1 MYLNTGRQDGNIDS
15 SGENMQIFRSILFRG
30 LLFLIMLNIII
41 IEMRYFLPKGNYTGF
56 ERWVGLILIVA
67 ALLYVCLSFWKFPE
81 HADKIR
87 SLCRRLF
94 CREQIILTAMFLWY
108 LIDCLIYQ
116 CIGFEECFKKND
128 YYLYLTGLVALGF
141 FPLAEYA
148 GPKRVRAVM
157 EGIIHMVV
165 AQYTVYSAWCLW
177 HYLQLDYIA
186 FPSGKLLEMGAGY
199 SLKMGNNRNIVGT
212 AAGVMISLCVYM
224 ILTQKPLIKGAYV
237 LQALINM
244 TVLLLSNCRSG
255 LFGVIAVLAISISAA
270 CWKKLSVNK
279 ILIRAAICLLMAL
292 ICFAVMRTAQK
303 ALFHYLNNKMAEVEA
318 VLVETQ
324 TDAEADGE
332 VSQNPARSNV
342 TKQAEEDVQVNSVI
356 KERNLTNSGLNGRK
370 KVWKRSLQL
379 IFLSPRNF
387 MIGVT
392 PGLLKNAYKKA
403 FDLKKGPDHT
413 HNLYLQ
419 IAASLGVPTMLLFVV
434 FLFSLGKRCIR
445 LLLAGKQAPFEGAWS
460 IQIILLY
467 MILIDLVEP
476 MLFASGCV
484 NLPFFYLLAGW
495 IVAMDKRC
503 LKKKDVR
510 TPLKDK

>member
-116 CIGFEECFKKND
+116 SIGFEECFKKND
-128 YYLYLTGLVALGF
+128 FNLYLTGLVALGL

-148 GPKRVRAVM
+148 GPKRIRGVM
-157 EGIIHMVV
+157 EGIIHVV
-165 AQYTVYSAWCLW
+165 VIQYTAYSAWCLW
-177 HYLQLDYIA
+177 HYLQLDFIK
-186 FPSGKLLEMGAGY
+186 FPSGKSLSMGVGS
-199 SLKMGNNRNIVGT
+199 SLSLGNNRNVVGT
-212 AAGVMISLCVYM
+212 AAGVMICLCIYM
-224 ILTQKPLIKGAYV
+224 ILTQKHLIKGVYV
-237 LQALINM
+237 LQMLIN
-244 TVLLLSNCRSG
+244 VIALLLSNCRSG
-255 LFGVIAVLAISISAA
+255 FLGVVAALSITISVV
-270 CWKKLSVNK
+270 CCKKLSVTNT
-279 ILIRAAICLLMAL
+279 LIRVSIFLLTVL
-292 ICFAVMRTAQK
+292 SCIVILRTAQK
-303 ALFHYLNNKMAEVEA
+303 GLFHYLNNKMAEVEA
-318 VLVETQ
+318 VSAETK
-324 TDAEADGE
+324 TDAEGDRE
-332 VSQNPARSNV
+332 VSQDSVSANV
-342 TKQAEEDVQVNSVI
+342 TNQAEKDVQVDSAI
-356 KERNLTNSGLNGRK
+356 KERDFTSSGLNGRK
-370 KVWKRSLQL
+370 KIWKRSLQL

-392 PGLLKNAYKKA
+392 PGLMKTAYQQA
-403 FDLKKGPDHT
+403 FELKKGPEHA

-419 IAASLGVPTMLLFVV
+419 IAATLGVPAMLIFVI
-434 FLFSLGKRCIR
+434 FLVSIGTRCIR
-445 LLLAGKQAPFEGAWS
+445 VLRAGEQATFEGAWS

-467 MILIDLVEP
+467 IILIEFVEP
-476 MLFASGCV
+476 MLFASQRV

-503 LKKKDVR
+503 RKKKDTR
-510 TPLKDK
+510 TPLLPE